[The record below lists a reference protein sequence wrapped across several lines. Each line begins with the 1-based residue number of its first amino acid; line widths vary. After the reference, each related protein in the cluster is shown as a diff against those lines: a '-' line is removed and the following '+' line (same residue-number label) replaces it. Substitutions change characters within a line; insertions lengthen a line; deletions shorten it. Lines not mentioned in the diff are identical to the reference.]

1 MLEASDLEGEESE
14 EATMLVNENVE
25 GEEILAPLPEDQADP
40 AADNDTPPLEVVIED
55 AKRRNLEEPGSIP
68 ASVFKILEQ
77 SKGKHLGGKIHFMQ
91 SPIGSLSQ

>member
-14 EATMLVNENVE
+14 EATMLVNGNVN
-25 GEEILAPLPEDQADP
+25 GEEILAPLLKDQADP

-55 AKRRNLEEPGSIP
+55 AKQRNLEEPGSIP

-77 SKGKHLGGKIHFMQ
+77 SKGKRLGGKIHFMQ
-91 SPIGSLSQ
+91 SPIESQSQ

>member
-40 AADNDTPPLEVVIED
+40 AADNDTPPLSQD
-55 AKRRNLEEPGSIP
+55 AKQRNLEEPGSIP

-91 SPIGSLSQ
+91 SPIESQSQ

>member
-40 AADNDTPPLEVVIED
+40 AADNYTPPLVILSED
-55 AKRRNLEEPGSIP
+55 AKQRNLEEPGSIP

-91 SPIGSLSQ
+91 SPIESQSQ